1 MNDLPVRIRPAE
13 MDDLDAVV
21 SVHTAARTA
30 AYREGGVP
38 EGELDGTEGIVSRFN
53 GWARAIQ
60 LPGKTTLCAEVD
72 GEVVGVLSMESDA
85 PGTALELSQI
95 HVRPGQWR
103 RGVGGRLHAAYVQAL
118 RETGVLTGLVG
129 VWERNDRARAFYTRL
144 GWRPDGTVGTTSE
157 GLRCLRLRLDV
168 ASA

>member
-21 SVHTAARTA
+21 SIHTAACA
-30 AYREGGVP
+30 AAHREGGVP
-38 EGELDGTEGIVSRFN
+38 GDEIDAPGGLIARFN

-60 LPGKTTLCAEVD
+60 LPGKTTLIAEAD

-103 RGVGGRLHAAYVQAL
+103 RGIGGRLHAAYVQSL
-118 RETGVLTGLVG
+118 RETGVLTGMSG
-129 VWERNDRARAFYTRL
+129 VWEQNDRARAFYTRL
-144 GWRPDGTVGTTSE
+144 GWRPVGTVETGGD
-157 GLRCLRLRLDV
+157 GLRRLHLRLEV
-168 ASA
+168 

>member
-1 MNDLPVRIRPAE
+1 

-21 SVHTAARTA
+21 SIHTAACA
-30 AYREGGVP
+30 AAHREGGVP
-38 EGELDGTEGIVSRFN
+38 GDEIDAPGGLLARFN

-60 LPGKTTLCAEVD
+60 LPGRTTLIAEAD

-103 RGVGGRLHAAYVQAL
+103 RGIGGRLHAAYVQSL
-118 RETGVLTGLVG
+118 RETGVLTGLSG
-129 VWERNDRARAFYTRL
+129 VWEQNDRARAFYAGL
-144 GWRPDGTVGTTSE
+144 GWRPVGTVEAGGD
-157 GLRCLRLRLDV
+157 GLRRLRLRLEV
-168 ASA
+168 

>member
-1 MNDLPVRIRPAE
+1 

-21 SVHTAARTA
+21 SIHTAACA
-30 AYREGGVP
+30 AAHQESGAPVDGSDAPGG
-38 EGELDGTEGIVSRFN
+38 LLTRFN

-60 LPGKTTLCAEVD
+60 LPGKTTLIAEAD

-103 RGVGGRLHAAYVQAL
+103 RGIGARLHAAYVQSL
-118 RETGVLTGLVG
+118 RETGVLTGLAG
-129 VWERNDRARAFYTRL
+129 VWEHNDRARAFYAGL
-144 GWRPDGTVGTTSE
+144 GWLPVGAVET
-157 GLRCLRLRLDV
+157 GGNGPRRLRLRLDV
-168 ASA
+168 

>member
-1 MNDLPVRIRPAE
+1 

-21 SVHTAARTA
+21 SIHTAACA
-30 AYREGGVP
+30 AAHREGSAP
-38 EGELDGTEGIVSRFN
+38 AEELEAPGGLLARFN

-60 LPGKTTLCAEVD
+60 LPGKTTLIAEAD

-103 RGVGGRLHAAYVQAL
+103 RGIGGRLHAAYVQSL
-118 RETGVLTGLVG
+118 RETGVLTGLAG
-129 VWERNDRARAFYTRL
+129 VWEHNDRARAFYAGL
-144 GWRPDGTVGTTSE
+144 GWRPVGTVETGGD
-157 GLRCLRLRLDV
+157 GLRRLRLRLEV
-168 ASA
+168 